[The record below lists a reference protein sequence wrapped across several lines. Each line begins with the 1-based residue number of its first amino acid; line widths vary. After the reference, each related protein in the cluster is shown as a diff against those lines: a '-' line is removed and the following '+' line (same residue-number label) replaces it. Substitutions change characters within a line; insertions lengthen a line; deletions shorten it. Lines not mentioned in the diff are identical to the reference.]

1 MIETTLMLHLVFDYF
16 FFSICGWFGHVVVRI
31 LTLGRVKL
39 DWGTE
44 SESNV
49 AEVIGAIFLL
59 MIGILI
65 VIFVV

>member
-1 MIETTLMLHLVFDYF
+1 MLHYVFEWVF
-16 FFSICGWFGHVVVRI
+16 FTICGWVGHVVVRF

-49 AEVIGAIFLL
+49 AEAIGAIILVVVAILIITFLL
-59 MIGILI
+59 
-65 VIFVV
+65 